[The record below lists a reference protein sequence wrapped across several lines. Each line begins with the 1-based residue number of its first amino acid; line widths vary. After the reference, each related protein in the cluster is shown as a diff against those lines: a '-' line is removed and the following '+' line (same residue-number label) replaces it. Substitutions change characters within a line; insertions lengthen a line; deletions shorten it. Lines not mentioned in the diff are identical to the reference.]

1 MPPITRRDFLSGCA
15 LSLAAGTAL
24 SPLELLAMTERIA
37 VESMANYYPPA
48 LMGMRGDHPGS
59 FETAHAVGRRG
70 KTWPRPSL
78 QQDDTYDLVVVGG
91 GISGLAAAWFYQQRA
106 GAEVRI
112 LVLDNHDDFGGH
124 CKRNEFD
131 VDGKR
136 MIGYGG
142 CQSIDTP
149 GQYSTVSA
157 QFLKDIGIEVDRFY
171 QYYDHDYYSSRKLKR
186 GLFFNADGW
195 GKDVLADDVIGR
207 RGRTQ
212 DPDGLAAA
220 IDTYPVSDEAK
231 HALLRLLGQEKDY
244 LAGKTRDEKIALL
257 RRTSYTDFIQQYA
270 SVPKQA
276 TDVFRDNITGLW
288 GVGWDALSAL
298 EGYRLGNP
306 GMQHLDI
313 GELTVAAPGSDEPY
327 IFHFPDGNAGIT
339 AALVRKLIPAAVPG
353 NFMEDLVLSRVNYA
367 LLDQATSGVR
377 IRLNSTGVDIRH
389 TRDKRAVDVTY
400 VRQGKAQRV
409 RGKHVIYAG
418 YNAMLPKFC
427 PEVPAVQRQALTYPV
442 KVPLTYITV
451 ALRNWRAFSKLGY
464 HAISIPKAPLMQ
476 SFGMD
481 FPVSMGGYE
490 FAQGPD
496 DAMLIHGTYVPTL
509 PDQGLSARE
518 QHEKG
523 RRKLLELTF
532 ADFENDILRQMGG
545 ALGAGGFDAE
555 RDIAGITVNRWPH
568 GYAYEYNEYSDPE
581 GWGPEEGPHIAGR
594 AQIGRISIANADASG
609 YAYVNGAVDAAN
621 RAVNEQLG

>member
-1 MPPITRRDFLSGCA
+1 MTRRDFLNGCA
-15 LSLAAGTAL
+15 LGLAAGTTL
-24 SPLELLAMTERIA
+24 SPLELLAMSDEIA
-37 VESMANYYPPA
+37 VEHMADYYPPS

-59 FETAHAVGRRG
+59 FETAHAVGRSG
-70 KTWPRPSL
+70 KTWPRPRL

-91 GISGLAAAWFYQQRA
+91 GVSGLAAAWFYQQRA
-106 GAEVRI
+106 GRDVRI

-157 QFLKDIGIEVDRFY
+157 QFLKDMGIETDRFY
-171 QYYDHDYYSSRKLKR
+171 KYYDRDYYSSRKLKR
-186 GLFFNADGW
+186 GLFFNEAVW
-195 GKDVLADDVIGR
+195 GKDLLADDVVR
-207 RGRTQ
+207 RGHTRN
-212 DPDGLAAA
+212 PKALAATV
-220 IDTYPVSDEAK
+220 DTYPISAEAK
-231 HALLRLLGQEKDY
+231 HALIRLLGEEKDY
-244 LAGKTRDEKIALL
+244 LTGKTRDEKIALL

-270 SVPKQA
+270 GVPKQA
-276 TDVFRDNITGLW
+276 TDVFRDNIVGLW

-306 GMQHLDI
+306 GMQHLGI
-313 GELTVAAPGSDEPY
+313 GELTDEASGQDEPY

-339 AALVRKLIPAAVPG
+339 AALVRKLIPSAVPG
-353 NFMEDLVLSRVNYA
+353 NTMEDLVTSRINYA
-367 LLDQATSGVR
+367 LLDQEKSGVR
-377 IRLNSTGVDIRH
+377 IRLNSTAVDIRH
-389 TRDKRAVDVTY
+389 TKDQRAVDVTY
-400 VRQGKAQRV
+400 VRHDKAARV
-409 RGKHVIYAG
+409 RGKHVVYAG
-418 YNAMLPKFC
+418 YNGMLPKFC
-427 PEVPAVQRQALTYPV
+427 PEVPARQREALTYPV

-451 ALRNWRAFSKLGY
+451 ALRNWHAFSNLGY
-464 HAISIPKAPLMQ
+464 HAITIPKAPLMN

-481 FPVSMGGYE
+481 FPVSMGDYK
-490 FAQGPD
+490 FAQSPD
-496 DAMLIHGTYVPTL
+496 DAMLIHGTYVPTV
-509 PDQGLSARE
+509 PDQGLSSRE
-518 QHEKG
+518 QHLKG
-523 RRKLLELTF
+523 RHKLYKLTF
-532 ADFENDILRQMGG
+532 ADFEEDILRQMGG

-581 GWGPEEGPHIAGR
+581 GWGPGQGPHIAGR
-594 AQIGRISIANADASG
+594 AQIGRISIANADASA
-609 YAYVNGAVDAAN
+609 YAYINGSVDAAD